1 MNRTVYILVVGRFD
15 DLKIRNFYTFNTYED
30 AIETRNKMK
39 HDDAYEDLEFFI
51 TPKIIT
57 L

>member
-1 MNRTVYILVVGRFD
+1 MDKTVYILVVGRFD

-30 AIETRNKMK
+30 AIETRNEMK
-39 HDDAYEDLEFFI
+39 RDDKYDDLEFFI
-51 TPKIIT
+51 TPQTIT